1 MSQLSTYLSLDD
13 VHGKHDVNQLKRELD
28 TLPGVTSVSI
38 SENGCLAVDY
48 DSTGIRQEEI
58 RQKIQE
64 LGFLVRTDD

>member
-1 MSQLSTYLSLDD
+1 MAHLSTYFSLEDAQ
-13 VHGKHDVNQLKRELD
+13 GRHDAKLLKRELD

>member
-1 MSQLSTYLSLDD
+1 MAHLSTYISLEAAQDR
-13 VHGKHDVNQLKRELD
+13 HDIKQLKRALD